1 MQYEFDDF
9 RSARDAV
16 DCMHNKRIFDR
27 VITVEPTRK
36 NSGPDRRRE
45 RADDGP
51 YNRPD
56 KRTP

>member
-1 MQYEFDDF
+1 
-9 RSARDAV
+9 
-16 DCMHNKRIFDR
+16 MHNKRIFDR